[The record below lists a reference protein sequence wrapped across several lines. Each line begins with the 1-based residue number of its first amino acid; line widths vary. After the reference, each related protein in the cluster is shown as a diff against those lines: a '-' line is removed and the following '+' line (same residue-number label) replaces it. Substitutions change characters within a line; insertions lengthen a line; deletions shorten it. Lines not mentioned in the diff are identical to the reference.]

1 MTYLTLPTCPDLHYL
16 LPLWYHSKSPLTPV
30 SSSLRTPPLFSFS
43 LSLSRSLSLS
53 AVSCLHSTAHH
64 STAFSLH
71 SPLQSGSNISTQIA
85 ALRAR
90 LHLQERLITTTLRR
104 LSRRCITHWTKRS
117 PRLIQS
123 TPRVAPAT
131 LFVVPLSSLPC
142 LDARIL
148 QSLAHDCAT
157 SGDRARNRPAISW
170 SRVLHPTVLVSPRI
184 WDEMPAHTLPTVRRN
199 HLRPLPL
206 LSTRTAV

>member
-1 MTYLTLPTCPDLHYL
+1 MVSLQKSADSRVQL
-16 LPLWYHSKSPLTPV
+16 LANTAS
-30 SSSLRTPPLFSFS
+30 FSFS
-43 LSLSRSLSLS
+43 VSLSLFLS
-53 AVSCLHSTAHH
+53 FCSVLSAHH
-64 STAFSLH
+64 CTAFSLH

-104 LSRRCITHWTKRS
+104 LSRRCITRWTKRS

-148 QSLAHDCAT
+148 QSLAHDCPT

>member
-1 MTYLTLPTCPDLHYL
+1 MVSLQKSADSRVQL
-16 LPLWYHSKSPLTPV
+16 LANTASF
-30 SSSLRTPPLFSFS
+30 LFLSVALS
-43 LSLSRSLSLS
+43 LSLSFCSVLS
-53 AVSCLHSTAHH
+53 AHYC
-64 STAFSLH
+64 TAFSLH